1 MTSLIHL
8 VYVLVFSLVHVKTQ
22 KEFPEECHKALDL
35 GFLMDSSY
43 TISPSLWEEQKS
55 IVMNLLDKMNVS
67 PSGTHLSVMSFST
80 DVEFPIPFNGYKDID
95 DLKRKVTQLSYH
107 TGWSRTDLGLTAV
120 KERMFDKRFGAR
132 DVGLVPRALL
142 LFTNDKTDGSSDQ
155 NVNWTQVV
163 SEAADEVKH
172 AQIKIFC
179 VKIGEAVLQDKA
191 SIASDTSLVFSQLN
205 IDGMLKALNDL
216 SAEACSNGDLPAVN
230 YPSSPSAEQVVQY
243 PVAAAVPAGACQIP
257 QCTYPSICITAM
269 IYQTCVAPTSS
280 KSSSGTCAS
289 PGSCLTTQTI
299 TATDT
304 ATTTATKTQTDVV
317 TSTKH
322 KNVTSTVVETST
334 AMATSTA
341 VVTATTTS
349 TNTATSTE
357 VATSTQ
363 VNTSTSTL
371 TTTSTGVTTSTLVT
385 TLTRTTTKTE
395 VVTSTSQKNTTS
407 TAVKTSHAVA
417 TSTAVV
423 TATTTSTDTATS
435 TQIKTATSTLTTT
448 STGVATSTLFATAT
462 HTNTFNT
469 TQFATETSTK
479 TINTTATH
487 NTTVTHNAT
496 SFITATATSSAIATS
511 TAVLTATST
520 AKITETL
527 TTTSTAIQT
536 KTLTNT
542 LNHTLTRTQTLTT
555 TSTSVV
561 TSCSANCSKIE
572 PSRSLSTIRS
582 APSIVTQ
589 QIESCSV
596 NYNKLGCFVD
606 DRINPRPLPELLF
619 TDGDP
624 GSKVHSGQRVNWD
637 NWNSYLV
644 DIVCRC
650 AKAAK
655 AKRYTHFAIQFYV
668 ECWSGPE
675 ASLTFTRAGNTN
687 QCVTMDFK
695 ECNPADKRECAGKL
709 NTNFVYEMGVQA
721 PPDKKLAPSALTP
734 STTPSSI
741 AHCINIIYERVGCFT
756 DKQVNDSNLALPEML
771 VNQTNTIIWDK
782 WNEWLSQFLCR
793 CAEEVSKTKY
803 EIFGI
808 HNYGEC
814 WSGTTAPKTYNKYG
828 PSKRCIRSD
837 FKQCEISGAKECAG
851 EQSSNYVYRIVKPQA
866 SQEGFMQ
873 PPGTAAKQVE
883 TTAALYGNCAVDFKK
898 EGCFNNLRNSRRL
911 RELMFTDLD
920 QNAVKYSGFPVD
932 WGKFDAYLND
942 VACRC
947 AQVSKAKGFTYFGI
961 ADFGECWSGKGAGK
975 TIDRED
981 SSRFCI
987 TKEFAQCDENDQN
1000 ICSGNKTT
1008 TFVYSIPENYEPQQ
1022 ETTCF
1027 TQFENVGCYA
1037 DKQLSPRPIPDLI
1050 FSDLDKESPKYSG
1063 NEARLGE
1070 LDAYLSD
1077 VLCRCAEQTQEL
1089 GYIFFGV
1096 QNHGECYSGPD
1107 SRITYNKD
1115 GPSDQCITRDF
1126 KQCHA
1131 GSHDKKE
1138 NPKACVGAQGAN
1150 YVYRISG
1157 TAN

>member
-22 KEFPEECHKALDL
+22 TEFPEEPATEIEYQPIEGSLSNESTMQEVFARPLPPEELNMQILTSENETAARIPPPPPLPVSETPLECHKALDL

-280 KSSSGTCAS
+280 KSSSDTCAS

-341 VVTATTTS
+341 VVTATTMS
-349 TNTATSTE
+349 TNIATSTE

-407 TAVKTSHAVA
+407 TAVKTSHTVA

-511 TAVLTATST
+511 TAVLKATST

-561 TSCSANCSKIE
+561 TSCSANCSKI
-572 PSRSLSTIRS
+572 
-582 APSIVTQ
+582 
-589 QIESCSV
+589 
-596 NYNKLGCFVD
+596 
-606 DRINPRPLPELLF
+606 
-619 TDGDP
+619 
-624 GSKVHSGQRVNWD
+624 
-637 NWNSYLV
+637 
-644 DIVCRC
+644 
-650 AKAAK
+650 
-655 AKRYTHFAIQFYV
+655 
-668 ECWSGPE
+668 
-675 ASLTFTRAGNTN
+675 
-687 QCVTMDFK
+687 
-695 ECNPADKRECAGKL
+695 
-709 NTNFVYEMGVQA
+709 A
-721 PPDKKLAPSALTP
+721 PPNLKLAPSALTA
-734 STTPSSI
+734 STTPSSN
-741 AHCINIIYERVGCFT
+741 ANCINIIYERVGCFT

-808 HNYGEC
+808 HNY
-814 WSGTTAPKTYNKYG
+814 APKTYNKYG

-1138 NPKACVGAQGAN
+1138 NPKDCVGAQGAN
-1150 YVYRISG
+1150 YVYRISD